1 MAQLSHSYMVT
12 GKTIA
17 LTIRTFVYLD
27 KSALSEYGFL
37 LTSVWKL
44 LTVFFCGGDM
54 CISLSAGTISGED
67 LSGEDGPLVW
77 TSHLRPGRLPR
88 AALLSPG
95 FSPSGLR
102 VSVGNP
108 TSPSFLAHCPQSQFH
123 PRCVNELSPCC
134 FSKLKSEI
142 CCI

>member
-44 LTVFFCGGDM
+44 LMVFFWGETCAFLCPQGQSVVRTSVAKTAPLSGPPRSGQAACPEQPCSARVSLLQGCGGPLGTPAPP
-54 CISLSAGTISGED
+54 LSWPT
-67 LSGEDGPLVW
+67 V
-77 TSHLRPGRLPR
+77 
-88 AALLSPG
+88 
-95 FSPSGLR
+95 LR
-102 VSVGNP
+102 VSFILG
-108 TSPSFLAHCPQSQFH
+108 
-123 PRCVNELSPCC
+123 CVNELSPCC